1 MTKESGIYL
10 QAMIERIGK
19 IQKQKPVM
27 AEANTFLSVLQMLRA
42 EVDEAIEAVENDVSG
57 DPMPILSELADLGYL
72 WLYLVFMSEVNA
84 EQLLEWKVLRNA
96 EKYPPDRLQ
105 NGDLSSIMS
114 VLRAEWALKGGD
126 VAWSHRYLDEENK
139 TD

>member
-1 MTKESGIYL
+1 
-10 QAMIERIGK
+10 MIERIGK

-84 EQLLEWKVLRNA
+84 EQLLEWKVLRNN
-96 EKYPPDRLQ
+96 EKYSSERLQ
-105 NGDLSSIMS
+105 NGDFDSI
-114 VLRAEWALKGGD
+114 VATLRAEWKAKGGD
-126 VAWSHRYLDEENK
+126 QAWSHRILDA
-139 TD
+139 DV